1 MSNNATINTACT
13 SFTKSVS
20 KLLTK
25 IHTSK
30 QQRGGGSYND
40 DDEYDTALQKRCMH
54 LVSHANHVLST
65 LVSKRSSLENGI
77 VVFKEV
83 SEYYSNELAAIL
95 QSECNS
101 NSTTQSEAR
110 IRDILTNWFAIY
122 IRLRDGFVL
131 LESGECRHTHDG
143 DDIHG
148 NPSKFKS
155 KLSGALRPDGTTR
168 KFSSYN
174 GYTGAGYDEVYDDD
188 VGIKIT
194 LLNAFYKI
202 DGQKGYDA
210 MNKLFDKDGNGA
222 QIWENQMDVVNDTQ
236 IIRDRFMVIQSTFIN
251 DVNTI
256 LSRVGKSDRLSLVN
270 DDKSERI
277 TYGDYL
283 DIERKGNEFKIND
296 VGGSLP
302 FGMDVKSWRVKFG
315 LVVVKEKKAS
325 GGGSYSDNKQQVEEE
340 EEVVK
345 SKSKKKPRKV
355 ILEDSSD
362 EEEAVKPA
370 HVKKVIKKKVVQAQ
384 PQTSTT
390 GIAVRVRKE
399 TDVGNSKIK
408 TTSIEEMKRQLG
420 VNTAELEKGREQLE
434 EEQLHSKMAADDED
448 MQEGLL
454 NEGSNEHVST
464 WDPIVKACVA
474 SRKELRTN
482 ELHVKDIDFLRE
494 SQEYWENFDH
504 SLAHWKE
511 NFQALRV
518 VRKDVASGEL
528 DESSDQVSEPNM
540 FAAYNCVI
548 LTFIIL
554 LLHIMFSIGLYGT
567 RELS

>member
-1 MSNNATINTACT
+1 
-13 SFTKSVS
+13 
-20 KLLTK
+20 
-25 IHTSK
+25 
-30 QQRGGGSYND
+30 
-40 DDEYDTALQKRCMH
+40 MH

-83 SEYYSNELAAIL
+83 SEYYSNEFATIL
-95 QSECNS
+95 QSECSRGSS

-143 DDIHG
+143 NDMHG
-148 NPSKFKS
+148 NNNANKFKS
-155 KLSGALRPDGTTR
+155 KLSGALRPDGITR
-168 KFSSYN
+168 KFSSEK

-188 VGIKIT
+188 VGIKVT
-194 LLNAFYKI
+194 LLNTFYKI

-222 QIWENQMDVVNDTQ
+222 QIWENQMDIVNDTQ
-236 IIRDRFMVIQSTFIN
+236 IIRDRFMLIQSTFIN

-325 GGGSYSDNKQQVEEE
+325 VGGSYSDSDKLQVGEE

-355 ILEDSSD
+355 VLEDSSD
-362 EEEAVKPA
+362 EDEEEAVKTA
-370 HVKKVIKKKVVQAQ
+370 HAKKVIKKKVVQAQ

-399 TDVGNSKIK
+399 SDVGNSKIK

-434 EEQLHSKMAADDED
+434 EEQLHSKMAAEDED
-448 MQEGLL
+448 LQEGLL
-454 NEGSNEHVST
+454 NEGSNENVST

-482 ELHVKDIDFLRE
+482 ELHVKDIDLLRE

-528 DESSDQVSEPNM
+528 DESSDQVSEPN
-540 FAAYNCVI
+540 I
-548 LTFIIL
+548 PLLTVRRL
-554 LLHIMFSIGLYGT
+554 
-567 RELS
+567 